1 MDASARQIIRVGT
14 ATADRS
20 PGGGRVLEGISAT
33 PVAEQ
38 RDCLDFAVAETNRRH
53 ADLWLVH
60 GCEPEMLGRRA
71 THLGGVARNVLD
83 RSPCPV
89 IVTPPVDAPGGTCP
103 RPPAPTSWPWP
114 VPGEPR
120 RVDTGGRPQGRRS
133 DRLAALD
140 PDRRHRVGVDY
151 EWQSCRETS
160 RER

>member
-71 THLGGVARNVLD
+71 THLGGVARHVLD

-89 IVTPPVDAPGGTCP
+89 IVTPRSTLPGAPV
-103 RPPAPTSWPWP
+103 R
-114 VPGEPR
+114 
-120 RVDTGGRPQGRRS
+120 
-133 DRLAALD
+133 
-140 PDRRHRVGVDY
+140 DRRHRRRGRGRSPVSLGASTRVAGHRVEGPIALLLWTLTADIASVWTASGGVA
-151 EWQSCRETS
+151 
-160 RER
+160 ER